1 MITIFKNT
9 PFGLTRLDAAA
20 PNTWIHVVNP
30 ENGEVTRLRDEFGV
44 PESFVAAALDADELA
59 RIDRE
64 DDIRLI
70 ILLVPYLYAD
80 PSDVPYDTVPLGIVL
95 TGEYLITICRKELP
109 FITDFGVR
117 ASKPISTAKRN
128 RLVLQLFYSTAQ
140 TYLAYL
146 RQIDLAVEGVQRKLQ
161 RSLKNNE
168 LLELLR
174 FQKSLTYFR
183 TGLELNGIMMR
194 RLQKTGIF
202 ETYPDDEELL
212 DDVLVENAQA
222 TEMTRISGDI
232 LSQMMDAFA
241 SLISN
246 NLNDVMK
253 ILAVATIILSI
264 PTVLASLYGMNVP
277 LPGQN
282 LVWSFGVIV
291 VVSLLLSGALL
302 YVFWRRDWL

>member
-9 PFGLTRLDAAA
+9 PTGLTRLDAAA
-20 PNTWIHVVNP
+20 PNSWVHAVNP
-30 ENGEVTRLRDEFGV
+30 ENGEIARLRDEFGV
-44 PESFVAAALDADELA
+44 PESFIAAALDADELA

-64 DDIRLI
+64 DEIRLI
-70 ILLVPYLYAD
+70 ILLVPYVYAD
-80 PSDVPYDTVPLGIVL
+80 PNDVPYDTVPLGIIL
-95 TGEYLITICRKELP
+95 TRDHLITICRKELP
-109 FITDFGVR
+109 FITDFSVK
-117 ASKPISTAKRN
+117 AAKPISTAKRN

-140 TYLAYL
+140 TYLTYL
-146 RQIDLAVEGVQRKLQ
+146 RQIDLAVESVQRKLQ

-222 TEMTRISGDI
+222 TEMTKISGDI

-282 LVWSFGVIV
+282 LVWSFAVIV
-291 VVSLLLSGALL
+291 LVSLGVSAALL
-302 YVFWRRDWL
+302 FVFWRRDWL

>member
-1 MITIFKNT
+1 MISIFKNS
-9 PFGLTRLDAAA
+9 PYGLVQLDATA
-20 PNTWIHVVNP
+20 PGTWIHVVNP
-30 ENGEVTRLRDEFGV
+30 VNHEIARLRDEFGV
-44 PESFVAAALDADELA
+44 PESFIAAALDADELA

-64 DDIRLI
+64 DDTRLI
-70 ILLVPYLYAD
+70 ILLVPYVYAD
-80 PSDVPYDTVPLGIVL
+80 PSDVPYDTVPLGIVV
-95 TGEYLITICRKELP
+95 TREYLITVCRKELP
-109 FITDFGVR
+109 FITDFGVK
-117 ASKPISTAKRN
+117 AAKPVSTAKRN
-128 RLVLQLFYSTAQ
+128 RLVLQLFYATAQ

-146 RQIDLAVEGVQRKLQ
+146 RQIDLAVESVQRKLQ

-168 LLELLR
+168 LLDLLR
-174 FQKSLTYFR
+174 YQKSLTYFR

-212 DDVLVENAQA
+212 EDVLVENAQA
-222 TEMTRISGDI
+222 TEMTKISGDI

-264 PTVLASLYGMNVP
+264 PTVIASLYGMNVP
-277 LPGQN
+277 LPGQDV
-282 LVWSFGVIV
+282 VWSFAVIV
-291 VVSLLLSGALL
+291 LLSLMVSASLLF
-302 YVFWRRDWL
+302 VFWRRDWL

>member
-9 PFGLTRLDAAA
+9 PYGLTRLDAAA
-20 PNTWIHVVNP
+20 PNTWVHVVNP
-30 ENGEVTRLRDEFGV
+30 ENGEITRLRDEFGV

-80 PSDVPYDTVPLGIVL
+80 SSDVPYDTVPLGIVL

-109 FITDFGVR
+109 FITDFSVK

-146 RQIDLAVEGVQRKLQ
+146 RQIDLAVESVQRKLQ

-282 LVWSFGVIV
+282 LVWSFAVIV
-291 VVSLLLSGALL
+291 LVSLVLSGALL